1 MEDQGVTSK
10 LQQKVLR
17 YYEYLWARNRGLKI
31 KDLLA
36 DAPFCLQC
44 EIYLSI
50 TFEMLQ
56 SVSVHIELCV
66 VLSKHTCTR
75 TLYLRRFLC
84 SRTSTTPS
92 TATSAPRF
100 PSRFSSPEI
109 SLRCA
114 AMLVDSCTTFAVA
127 RYGVHCSV
135 HVTVDESSSPSG
147 CR

>member
-1 MEDQGVTSK
+1 MYNRCTCFQFLIFQSNMEDQGVTSK

-56 SVSVHIELCV
+56 SVSFH
-66 VLSKHTCTR
+66 
-75 TLYLRRFLC
+75 
-84 SRTSTTPS
+84 
-92 TATSAPRF
+92 
-100 PSRFSSPEI
+100 
-109 SLRCA
+109 
-114 AMLVDSCTTFAVA
+114 
-127 RYGVHCSV
+127 
-135 HVTVDESSSPSG
+135 
-147 CR
+147 